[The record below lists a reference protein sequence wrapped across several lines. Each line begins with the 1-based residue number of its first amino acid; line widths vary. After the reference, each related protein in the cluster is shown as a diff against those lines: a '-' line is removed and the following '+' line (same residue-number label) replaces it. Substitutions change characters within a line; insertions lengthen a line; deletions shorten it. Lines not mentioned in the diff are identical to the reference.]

1 MMRTLRI
8 FAGVLAAGWLC
19 TVLAAGQTDSPA
31 PTPAQ
36 DKPPLAPMSP
46 EMVERLK
53 LLETELRCLVCQNQ
67 TLADSPAGL
76 ADDLRREIRALA
88 ESGKDNKEIK
98 AFLQARYGDFILYKP
113 PVKDSTM
120 LLWAGPFAL
129 LLVGAIAFVLIVRKR
144 ATAAPQTAEPPSDT
158 PPRVDAA
165 QARKLLDE

>member
-1 MMRTLRI
+1 MMRLLRI
-8 FAGVLAAGWLC
+8 FAAVAATAWLC
-19 TVLAAGQTDSPA
+19 TAGAAGQTDSPA

-36 DKPPLAPMSP
+36 DKPPQAPMSP

-113 PVKDSTM
+113 PVKESTM

-129 LLVGAIAFVLIVRKR
+129 LLLGAIVFVLIVRKR
-144 ATAAPQTAEPPSDT
+144 
-158 PPRVDAA
+158 DAA
-165 QARKLLDE
+165 KPESTSNTAGKVDPAKARKLLDDDL